1 MKDYKYKYKYFAEES
16 IKTEEITIRSERELE
31 KVEVIKLIQEHM
43 LKTLDNVYSVI
54 SLIKE

>member
-1 MKDYKYKYKYFAEES
+1 MKDYKYKYKYFAEEQVN
-16 IKTEEITIRSERELE
+16 TEEIIIRSEKELE
-31 KVEVIKLIQEHM
+31 KVEVIKLIQEYM